1 MHTTLVPDFRA
12 QVMAVNRVER
22 LLRKSTQALDGA
34 GVPYA
39 VIGGNAV
46 ASWISTVDEGA
57 VRATKDVGLLLRRRD
72 LPPAAEALGS
82 VGLVLHEI
90 HGITMFLT
98 RRNPNPKTGV
108 HIVFAGEKI
117 RPAARPSPKV
127 DDSVRAKT
135 GFRVLDLASLVA
147 MKLEAFRRV
156 DQVHIEDL
164 IGAGLVDESLAAE
177 LPANLRKRL
186 QEIQR
191 TYREPTETA

>member
-1 MHTTLVPDFRA
+1 
-12 QVMAVNRVER
+12 MAVNRVER
-22 LLRKSTQALDGA
+22 LLRKVTEALDGA
-34 GVPYA
+34 GIPYV

-57 VRATKDVGLLLRRRD
+57 VRATKDVDLLLRRRD
-72 LPPAAEALGS
+72 LTPAAETLGS
-82 VGLVLHEI
+82 VGLDLHEI

-108 HIVFAGEKI
+108 HIVFAGERI
-117 RPAARPSPKV
+117 RPTARPSPKV
-127 DDSVRAKT
+127 GASVRAKT

-164 IGAGLVDESLAAE
+164 IGAGLIDESLSAD

-186 QEIQR
+186 QGIQR
-191 TYREPTETA
+191 TYREPTETG

>member
-1 MHTTLVPDFRA
+1 
-12 QVMAVNRVER
+12 MAVIRVER

-57 VRATKDVGLLLRRRD
+57 VRATKDVDLLLRRRD
-72 LPPAAEALGS
+72 LTPAAEALGS

-108 HIVFAGEKI
+108 HIIFAGERI

-127 DDSVRAKT
+127 GASVRAKT

-164 IGAGLVDESLAAE
+164 IGAGLIDESLAAE
-177 LPANLRKRL
+177 LPLNLRKRL
-186 QEIQR
+186 QKIQR
-191 TYREPTETA
+191 TYRRPAETA